1 MVFYVQNQKPVVI
14 IGTSVRT
21 TLFTLF
27 FLLYTQSV
35 CVCACVFVCY
45 DALGYGVTENFGH
58 F

>member
-21 TLFTLF
+21 TLF

-45 DALGYGVTENFGH
+45 DALGYGVTEHFGH